1 MHACS
6 NPQMKMVTGWRAFWG
21 LKGGQP
27 VQLFIVENTKYVGN
41 NSGGM
46 IGVAVEGYWSG
57 WTTWP

>member
-1 MHACS
+1 
-6 NPQMKMVTGWRAFWG
+6 MKLVTGWRAFWC

-46 IGVAVEGYWSG
+46 IGVAVEGYWGG